1 METIENFEGNSNIFD
16 KVFEIFP
23 LSYLRKVRSED
34 YLKKIS
40 ELIKVSCIKFHDI
53 CIPPE
58 AFEFTVKWNEL
69 PLNYKIKPEGA
80 LRDTLIA
87 LMKERMKATE
97 VKKLIKEIKVPRA
110 SFYRFLNE
118 EHVSIKNFLK
128 LLGYLNSELEPD
140 EEQLSIVAGN
150 KVIKRNRKRLEELV
164 NSITKDKVE
173 EKLHWFHTH
182 GILLKI
188 PSELWKKIVEIIE
201 LKYLNFTLFCNAAKI
216 SNSLF
221 QEGYRDKL
229 QAIRTKT
236 LRSILEA
243 LSIPPESLKDDEII
257 PINPKG
263 SPLRKFLSKFEPIVE
278 DIQKIIP
285 KLEAKPEEGIL
296 KNIEMNEFV
305 AEEIGIHMGD
315 GMMNVYLNKSN
326 GKKVYLIKISGDPI
340 EDKPY
345 YDFWVKPLI
354 FAGYGKEVKPKL
366 LKWNEY
372 GVRFNSKDII
382 LFKHKLGLPLGEKR
396 NMKIPKEIKEN
407 EEFLKRFL
415 RGVFDTDG
423 SITFI
428 READRIQTIPEI
440 RLGSPD
446 RVFMSEIANALSKF
460 GFDFFQGK
468 GKVSRIAIQGE
479 ENVSL
484 FLKEIGLRNLKHL
497 SKWLI
502 YKHYGYCP
510 IHTDLLTRLLI
521 LEGKINPKVL
531 LDNHFRL
538 CSTS

>member
-1 METIENFEGNSNIFD
+1 MKTIENFEENSDNIFD

-23 LSYLRKVRSED
+23 ISYLKEVRSED
-34 YLKKIS
+34 YLKRIS
-40 ELIKVSCIKFHDI
+40 ELIKVSRIKFRDI

-80 LRDTLIA
+80 LKETLIA
-87 LMKERMKATE
+87 LMKEKMKSTKI
-97 VKKLIKEIKVPRA
+97 KKLIKETKVPRA
-110 SFYRFLNE
+110 SFYRFLNG
-118 EHVSIKNFLK
+118 EHISIKNFVK
-128 LLGYLNSELEPD
+128 LLEYLNFSLEPD
-140 EEQLSIVAGN
+140 EEQLSIVASS
-150 KVIKRNRKRLEELV
+150 KVIKRDRKKLKEVV
-164 NSITKDKVE
+164 NSITRREVE

-182 GILLKI
+182 DILLKI
-188 PSELWKKIVEIIE
+188 PNELWKKIAEIVE
-201 LKYLNFTLFCNAAKI
+201 LKYLNFTLLCNAAKI
-216 SNSLF
+216 SHSLF
-221 QEGYRDKL
+221 EEGHRNKL
-229 QAIRTKT
+229 RAIRAKT
-236 LRSILEA
+236 LRSMLEA

-263 SPLRKFLSKFEPIVE
+263 NPLRKFLSRFEPIVE

-285 KLEAKPEEGIL
+285 KLEAKPEEGIF

-354 FAGYGKEVKPKL
+354 FSGYGKEVKPKL

-372 GVRFNSKDII
+372 GVRFNSRDII
-382 LFKHKLGLPLGEKR
+382 LFKHKLGLPLGEKK

-428 READRIQTIPEI
+428 READRIPTIPEI
-440 RLGSPD
+440 LLSSPD
-446 RVFMSEIANALSKF
+446 RVFVSEISNALSKL
-460 GFDFFQGK
+460 GFDFSQGK

-479 ENVSL
+479 EGVSL

-502 YKHYGYCP
+502 YEHYGYCP

-521 LEGKINPKVL
+521 LEGKINPKFL
-531 LDNHFRL
+531 L
-538 CSTS
+538 